1 MGGCYYEKSSVISSI
16 APTMGY
22 VSIDHTE
29 ILLVLDFKTDVLEL
43 RFFKIDLTP
52 NSLIVHRDAMVD
64 KPLAV

>member
-1 MGGCYYEKSSVISSI
+1 
-16 APTMGY
+16 MGY